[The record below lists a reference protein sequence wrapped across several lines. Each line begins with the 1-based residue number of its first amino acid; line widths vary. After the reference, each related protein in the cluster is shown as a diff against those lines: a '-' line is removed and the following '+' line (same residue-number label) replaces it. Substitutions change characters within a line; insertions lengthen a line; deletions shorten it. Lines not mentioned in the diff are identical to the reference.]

1 MSDFFRR
8 RKKKFPADAP
18 DVMSASD
25 KIRGEDDTAGSY
37 DDRTPY
43 EDMNSSPA

>member
-1 MSDFFRR
+1 MVAGSGNF
-8 RKKKFPADAP
+8 A
-18 DVMSASD
+18 MSASG
-25 KIRGEDDTAGSY
+25 KIGGEDDTAGSY